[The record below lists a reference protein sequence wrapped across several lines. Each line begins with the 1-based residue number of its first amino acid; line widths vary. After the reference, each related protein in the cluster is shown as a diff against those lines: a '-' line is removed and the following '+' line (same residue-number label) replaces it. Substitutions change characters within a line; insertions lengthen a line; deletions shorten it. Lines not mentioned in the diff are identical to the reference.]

1 MVRPLRIQFEEA
13 IYHVYARGNEKAP
26 IFSDD
31 KDLFR
36 FLDLLSELPE
46 KFHAVMHAYTL
57 MTNHYHL
64 IVETRDAN
72 LSKIIHYLNGC
83 YSGYYNRKY
92 QRVGH
97 LFQGRYAASLIQKES
112 YLIAASRYVHR
123 NPIQAGMVTK
133 LQDYP
138 WSSYPAYIA
147 FNPKDAWLTCDSILS
162 QFSLE
167 SSNAIEAYREYVEDN
182 SVDDELFDDLRTI
195 IFGDNAFK
203 ERIKQMNIAI
213 NREIPESREFFHEI
227 SFKAIISEMQKRF
240 LLSDNELR
248 NGCGSSYMARGIC
261 FYLLKKYTQLRNEDI
276 GEYFSVGYAAVSI
289 TKLRLA

>member
-31 KDLFR
+31 KDLFM
-36 FLDLLSELPE
+36 FLELLSALPE

-97 LFQGRYAASLIQKES
+97 LFQGRYAASL
-112 YLIAASRYVHR
+112 LFLTH
-123 NPIQAGMVTK
+123 
-133 LQDYP
+133 
-138 WSSYPAYIA
+138 
-147 FNPKDAWLTCDSILS
+147 FDAWRVL
-162 QFSLE
+162 
-167 SSNAIEAYREYVEDN
+167 Y
-182 SVDDELFDDLRTI
+182 I
-195 IFGDNAFK
+195 IGGT
-203 ERIKQMNIAI
+203 
-213 NREIPESREFFHEI
+213 
-227 SFKAIISEMQKRF
+227 
-240 LLSDNELR
+240 L
-248 NGCGSSYMARGIC
+248 
-261 FYLLKKYTQLRNEDI
+261 
-276 GEYFSVGYAAVSI
+276 
-289 TKLRLA
+289 